1 MSRSCCFVS
10 VSASQLRCSKI
21 SIENQLDITLV
32 LVGVDK
38 GLVPQCKL
46 VMCET
51 FIFLI

>member
-10 VSASQLRCSKI
+10 MSASQLRYSKKCM
-21 SIENQLDITLV
+21 ENQLDITLV
-32 LVGVDK
+32 LVGLDK

-46 VMCET
+46 VMCKR